1 MLQLEREAILFGP
14 WFAVSCQRTLRV
26 PDDGRK
32 YPLPPGLGAF
42 PLNAVSEYAERLPPE
57 WRARDGVFIP
67 MHQSEALWLGLR
79 GAPFRPTA
87 IKVAVGGFNV
97 LTGAPHDLMLRADP
111 QDYLVSPPQV
121 WLDGIR
127 TQRGTIRQ
135 FVAEPLGRGRTVEA
149 ALAGAEVR
157 GGIELAVFH
166 PRPGIFPDSP
176 PAPLQRL
183 GPTRSLGAAM
193 GMGAGGEIAQRIYPD
208 PHGLSTWDVERP
220 DVVEVHVLNSL
231 QFELATGLEPP
242 PTPID
247 ARAYS
252 ERGLPWFELYDEHR
266 GDLAE
271 SERLSGVTTLA
282 EYEARLQAIPAGPTP
297 HALREQDLNVVP
309 IRLGGAHVS
318 PTTQIKK
325 GE

>member
-1 MLQLEREAILFGP
+1 MLQLEQGAIQFGA
-14 WFAVSCQRTLRV
+14 WFAVSFQRTLRV

-42 PLNAVSEYAERLPPE
+42 PLNAVSDYAERLPPD
-57 WRARDGVFIP
+57 WRSRVGVFLP
-67 MHQSEALWLGLR
+67 MHQSEALWVGLR

-87 IKVAVGGFNV
+87 VKVAVGGVNV
-97 LTGAPHDLMLRADP
+97 LTGAPHDLTLRDDP
-111 QDYLVSPPQV
+111 QDYVVSPPQV

-149 ALAGAEVR
+149 ALSGDEAR
-157 GGIELAVFH
+157 GGIQLAVFH

-176 PAPLQRL
+176 LAPQQRS
-183 GPTRSLGAAM
+183 GPMRSVSAAM
-193 GMGAGGEIAQRIYPD
+193 GMGAGGEIAQRVYPD

-231 QFELATGLEPP
+231 QFELATGREPP
-242 PTPID
+242 PTPVD
-247 ARAYS
+247 ARVYS

-271 SERLSGVTTLA
+271 SVRLSGVATLA
-282 EYEARLQAIPAGPTP
+282 EYEAHLQASPTGPTP
-297 HALREQDLNVVP
+297 GPLLEQGLHVVP
-309 IRLGGAHVS
+309 IRLGGAPAS
-318 PTTQIKK
+318 KTTPSKK
-325 GE
+325 EA